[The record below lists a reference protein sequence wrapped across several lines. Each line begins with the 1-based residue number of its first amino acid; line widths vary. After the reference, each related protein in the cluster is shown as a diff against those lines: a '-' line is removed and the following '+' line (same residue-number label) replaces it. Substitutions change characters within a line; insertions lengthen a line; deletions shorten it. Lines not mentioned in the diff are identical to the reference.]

1 MSLWQK
7 WWCQWKE
14 QNTCINNCFF
24 TENNYP
30 KVWVVILTTILFN
43 MSTAIQEI
51 ERAGRDGK
59 LAKCYIIPAME
70 NLPCHSVN
78 DS

>member
-1 MSLWQK
+1 
-7 WWCQWKE
+7 
-14 QNTCINNCFF
+14 
-24 TENNYP
+24 
-30 KVWVVILTTILFN
+30 